1 MPDSLSNRPHQLLVA
16 PRSCTRFAVR
26 CDIRT
31 DQKIRARDGA
41 LFGWQDAPRA
51 PHVSNLIALGVSLRM
66 TIKTVREIGEIPA
79 ASQALR
85 RTCEMRRSDLEAAAT
100 CRNIQRRRTTAGVVS
115 REKRMCSAYL
125 TVAREPGA
133 TQMSLSGIFRQS
145 AKGAP

>member
-1 MPDSLSNRPHQLLVA
+1 MQNPSIMPDSLSNRPHQLLVA

-41 LFGWQDAPRA
+41 LFEWQDAPRA

-85 RTCEMRRSDLEAAAT
+85 RTCEMRRSGP
-100 CRNIQRRRTTAGVVS
+100 RS
-115 REKRMCSAYL
+115 RCYLQEYPKEKDHGGRGEP
-125 TVAREPGA
+125 RE
-133 TQMSLSGIFRQS
+133 THV
-145 AKGAP
+145 